1 MHERAVAALVPA
13 IAQRGYAVAR
23 DALEPTVVEG
33 LRSRAGELDRTG
45 AFAPALVGRGESRL
59 AQIGIRGDRIAWLGT
74 AQSPA
79 EAALGAWLEALRMAC
94 NRDLFLGLEEF
105 EGHYA
110 IYPPG
115 ARYARHRD
123 RFRDDDARVL
133 SCVLYLNE
141 AWRASDGGALR
152 LYTSAEDSVDV
163 LPQGGTFV
171 AFLAAEFDH
180 EVLAASRERVAFAG
194 WYRRRPLAAPC

>member
-23 DALEPTVVEG
+23 DALEPAVVEG
-33 LRSRAGELDRTG
+33 LRARARELDRTG

-59 AQIGIRGDRIAWLGT
+59 AQIEIRGDRIAWLGT
-74 AQSPA
+74 AQSAA
-79 EAALGAWLEALRMAC
+79 EAALTSWLEALRMAC
-94 NRDLFLGLEEF
+94 NRELLLGLESF